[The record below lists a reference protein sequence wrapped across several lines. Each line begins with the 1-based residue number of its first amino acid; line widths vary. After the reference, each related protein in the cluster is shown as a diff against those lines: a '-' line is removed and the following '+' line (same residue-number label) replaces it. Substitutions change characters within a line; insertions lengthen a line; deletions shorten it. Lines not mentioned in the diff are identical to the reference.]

1 MVKQFIHFSIVGLIS
16 TAVQY
21 VLLWLGVQYL
31 SYPASL
37 ASTVG
42 FVLSAMINYALNYR
56 FTFGS
61 AKPHLEA
68 AGKFFAVAG
77 TGLVLNAAQMY
88 SLTEWLHWHYM
99 LSQVATTGVVLL
111 WNFAANKLWTFSC

>member
-1 MVKQFIHFSIVGLIS
+1 LVKQFIQFSIVGLIS
-16 TAVQY
+16 TGVQY
-21 VLLWLGVQYL
+21 LLLWLGVHYL

-37 ASTVG
+37 ASAVG
-42 FVLSAMINYALNYR
+42 FVLSSLINYALNYR

-61 AKPHLEA
+61 NKPHLEA

-77 TGLVLNAAQMY
+77 TGLVLNTALMY
-88 SLTEWLHWHYM
+88 SLTVWLHWHYM

-111 WNFAANKLWTFSC
+111 WNFAANRIWTFSC